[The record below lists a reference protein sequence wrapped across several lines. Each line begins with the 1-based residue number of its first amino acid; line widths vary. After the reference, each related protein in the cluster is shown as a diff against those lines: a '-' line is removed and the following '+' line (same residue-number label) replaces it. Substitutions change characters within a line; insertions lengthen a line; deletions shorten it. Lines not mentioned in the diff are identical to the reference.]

1 MRKLLSIAWLDFK
14 MGFSDKS
21 EFVFFLVL
29 PIAFTLILAAAM
41 GGGSS
46 EGDNRYPLAVV
57 DQDRSALSAQLI
69 GALGESDVVR
79 PVTATR
85 DEAATMLDKSRVV
98 AALTIPAGFGNT
110 LMAGLPVNLAVGVLP
125 NDTRALA
132 AQQSVSAAAEEMSN
146 AVIAANVSLDEAMQI
161 KPFSDSAA
169 KQAYYQQAMSAA
181 QELLKNPP
189 ARTQITQSPKVTRD
203 SISSAE
209 LSSIGQLI
217 TWVSIPL
224 IGVAVTFIDEKRLG
238 TLRRMLT
245 MPVTKATILG
255 GKIAGRLTHG
265 VVQMA
270 LLILFGVLVMK
281 VNWGRSPLALAGMAL
296 TFALA
301 CVAFGV
307 LLGTLAKT
315 SSQANWL
322 AISTGMLMSALGGAW
337 WPMEITPKLYQQV
350 VKVLPT
356 TWAMSGFTDVV
367 VRGQGVSS
375 VLPEMGILL
384 AFAALFFGIGIWR
397 LRYN

>member
-1 MRKLLSIAWLDFK
+1 
-14 MGFSDKS
+14 
-21 EFVFFLVL
+21 
-29 PIAFTLILAAAM
+29 
-41 GGGSS
+41 
-46 EGDNRYPLAVV
+46 
-57 DQDRSALSAQLI
+57 
-69 GALGESDVVR
+69 
-79 PVTATR
+79 
-85 DEAATMLDKSRVV
+85 
-98 AALTIPAGFGNT
+98 
-110 LMAGLPVNLAVGVLP
+110 VGKIP

-132 AQQSVSAAAEEMSN
+132 AQQAVSAAADQVSN
-146 AVIAANVSLDEAMQI
+146 AVLAANASVAEAEKV
-161 KPFSDSAA
+161 KPFADAAA
-169 KQAYYQQAMSAA
+169 KQAYFLQAMSAA

-203 SISSAE
+203 SMSGAE

-224 IGVAVTFIDEKRLG
+224 IGVAVVFIEEKRLG
-238 TLRRMLT
+238 TLRRLLT

-281 VNWGRSPLALAGMAL
+281 VNWGRSPAALAIIMVA
-296 TFALA
+296 FALA

-322 AISTGMLMSALGGAW
+322 AISTGMLMAALGGAW
-337 WPMEITPKLYQQV
+337 WPLEITPKLYQQV

-375 VLPEMGILL
+375 VLPEAGILL
-384 AFAALFFGIGIWR
+384 AFAAVFFGIGVWR
-397 LRYN
+397 LRYD